1 MENVQVCEPRD
12 TAEAMSAGESYTRS
26 EEMLADSP
34 RTRRAEVIETTP
46 GAVPGIA
53 HLARQT
59 RYGFS

>member
-1 MENVQVCEPRD
+1 
-12 TAEAMSAGESYTRS
+12 
-26 EEMLADSP
+26 
-34 RTRRAEVIETTP
+34 VIETTP

>member
-1 MENVQVCEPRD
+1 MENVEVCEARE

-26 EEMLADSP
+26 EEMLDGSWG
-34 RTRRAEVIETTP
+34 TRRAEVIETTP